1 MASAINNQ
9 LNSAKFNARQ
19 EFIHMLQRYDL
30 NDLIAESNALHKE
43 TKQIDGDLQ
52 TLVYANY
59 TKFMG
64 ATDLTRNIN
73 ASLSSDEITADLEDL
88 KANLQAINK
97 HHNEIDSSLK
107 LKLKQIKKLDI
118 LQKDLDKLKHLSE
131 LPEMFKE
138 ALDMYQRFK
147 SSNAI

>member
-1 MASAINNQ
+1 MASYSINNQ

-19 EFIHMLQRYDL
+19 EFIHMLQKHDV
-30 NDLIAESNALHKE
+30 NDLITESNALHKE

-73 ASLSSDEITADLEDL
+73 ASLSSEEITADLEDL
-88 KANLQAINK
+88 KANL
-97 HHNEIDSSLK
+97 
-107 LKLKQIKKLDI
+107 
-118 LQKDLDKLKHLSE
+118 
-131 LPEMFKE
+131 
-138 ALDMYQRFK
+138 
-147 SSNAI
+147 